1 MEVYAVKL
9 RVPPCVYVGF
19 VNAVFVEELH
29 KFRLVLQ
36 LFSIQTL
43 PNPNAVKDWIAIG
56 PSARSRYIRAI
67 VCFLVR
73 VMVTFRAALQCFPDR
88 PEILPSM
95 FVMATRAS

>member
-1 MEVYAVKL
+1 MKL
-9 RVPPCVYVGF
+9 RVSPLLYLAF
-19 VNAVFVEELH
+19 AESVFGEELH
-29 KFRLVLQ
+29 NFRLLLQ

-43 PNPNAVKDWIAIG
+43 PNPNAVKDWIAEG
-56 PSARSRYIRAI
+56 PPVRSRYIRAI